1 MDPRAI
7 EKAKSRLRVAKR
19 ALADLKASETFGDF
33 ADHWYVFLTSAKN
46 VYTVLE
52 QGAKVSP
59 QSRQWFGAKKQIR
72 KADQLLQY
80 FYEARNDDEHGLGS
94 SVSLTPE
101 RHEIGV
107 AQDGFS
113 NSIKLNGG
121 PFQNVVMEGFATA
134 VVFEGGPPDFDL
146 KATALDGKPVL
157 AKRTPA
163 TTVLTEITARGDRK
177 YAPPTE
183 HLGNKIADCSPIG
196 AAEIAVAYLGG
207 LVDEA
212 GQLA

>member
-7 EKAKSRLRVAKR
+7 EKAKSRLRVAKK

-33 ADHWYVFLTSAKN
+33 ADHWYIFLTSAKN

-72 KADQLLQY
+72 KADPLLQY

-107 AQDGFS
+107 AQDGYS
-113 NSIKLNGG
+113 NSMTLNGG
-121 PFQNVVMEGFATA
+121 PFRNVTVSGCATA
-134 VVFEGGPPDFDL
+134 VVFEGRPPPSDL
-146 KATALDGKPVL
+146 KVTALDGKPVL
-157 AKRTPA
+157 ARRTPA

-183 HLGNKIADCSPIG
+183 HLGDEIADCSPIG
-196 AAEIAVAYLGG
+196 VAEVATAYLDG
-207 LVDEA
+207 LLDEA
-212 GQLA
+212 ERLA